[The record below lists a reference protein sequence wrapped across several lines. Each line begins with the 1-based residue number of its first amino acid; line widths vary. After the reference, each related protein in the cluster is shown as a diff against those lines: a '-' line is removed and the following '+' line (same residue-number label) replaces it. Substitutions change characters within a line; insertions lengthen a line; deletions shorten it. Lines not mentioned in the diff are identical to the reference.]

1 MIRYILIFGSISG
14 MLVAG
19 MLWLGVTLL
28 AGENGGGSMLF
39 GYLSMLIALSFI
51 FVAIKR
57 YRDKENGGV
66 IKFWPALGLGIL
78 VSLVAGFFYVAAWE
92 AYLATTDGN
101 WMANYIEAEIAT
113 REAAGASAAEIAAF
127 RTQMQGMADNYAH
140 WWFRIPLTLA
150 EILPVGLL
158 ISLISAGILRN
169 PKILPH
175 RPQA

>member
-78 VSLVAGFFYVAAWE
+78 VSLVAGLFYVAAWE
-92 AYLATTDGN
+92 TYLATTDGN
-101 WMANYIEAEIAT
+101 WMANYIEAEIAA